1 MVWRWSFR
9 MAGLSPLHDRE
20 GGHGVL
26 IQMGEGLRTPLEGA
40 RKGWQ
45 GLHRQQRVPQT
56 FFVLRLLV
64 VAMGDV
70 AANTM
75 FNGNV
80 KHILNI

>member
-9 MAGLSPLHDRE
+9 VADLSPLHDRE

-26 IQMGEGLRTPLEGA
+26 IQVGEGIRTPLEGA

-45 GLHRQQRVPQT
+45 GLHRHQRVPQT
-56 FFVLRLLV
+56 FSILRLHV

-70 AANTM
+70 AANNM
-75 FNGNV
+75 FTGTG
-80 KHILNI
+80 L

>member
-1 MVWRWSFR
+1 

-26 IQMGEGLRTPLEGA
+26 VQMGEGLRTPLKGA

-45 GLHRQQRVPQT
+45 GLHRQQRVLQT
-56 FFVLRLLV
+56 FSVLRLLV